1 MDDDQRMMIEHE
13 CERLVMRYCHLIDGG
28 DAGRVPELF
37 TDDGV
42 WASPGTRLV
51 GRDQL
56 TAVMNHRQ
64 ARSDLRS
71 RHVCSTFVCN
81 VIDEDRATGVVYLS
95 LYRSEHVPEH
105 EGPVGMSGPAMVGE
119 YRDDF
124 VRTEH
129 GWRIAAREVIVA
141 FNRADA

>member
-13 CERLVMRYCHLIDGG
+13 CERLVMRYCHFVDGG
-28 DAGRVPELF
+28 EAGRLPELF
-37 TDDGV
+37 TDGGV

-51 GRDQL
+51 GRDEL
-56 TAVMNHRQ
+56 SAVMNQRQ
-64 ARSDLRS
+64 ARRDLRS
-71 RHVCSTFVCN
+71 RHVCSTFVCD

-95 LYRSEHVPEH
+95 LYRREGVPEH

-119 YRDDF
+119 YRDEF

-129 GWRIAAREVIVA
+129 GWRIASRELIVA
-141 FNRADA
+141 FTRADA

>member
-13 CERLVMRYCHLIDGG
+13 CERLVMRYCHLVDGG
-28 DAGRVPELF
+28 EAGRVPELF

-51 GRDQL
+51 GRDEL
-56 TAVMNHRQ
+56 SAVMNHRQ
-64 ARSDLRS
+64 ARRDLRS
-71 RHVCSTFVCN
+71 RHVCSTFVCD

-95 LYRSEHVPEH
+95 LYRREGVPEH

-119 YRDDF
+119 YRDEF

-129 GWRIAAREVIVA
+129 GWRINARELIVA
-141 FNRADA
+141 FTRDDA

>member
-13 CERLVMRYCHLIDGG
+13 CERLVMRYCHLVDGG
-28 DAGRVPELF
+28 EAGRVPELF

-51 GRDQL
+51 GRDEL
-56 TAVMNHRQ
+56 SAVMNHRQ
-64 ARSDLRS
+64 ARRNLRS
-71 RHVCSTFVCN
+71 RHVCSTFVCD

-95 LYRSEHVPEH
+95 LYRREGVPEH

-119 YRDDF
+119 YRDEF

-129 GWRIAAREVIVA
+129 GWRINARELIVA
-141 FNRADA
+141 FTRDDA

>member
-13 CERLVMRYCHLIDGG
+13 CERLVMRYCHLVDGG
-28 DAGRVPELF
+28 EAGRLPELF

-51 GRDQL
+51 GRGEL
-56 TAVMNHRQ
+56 SAVMNQRQ
-64 ARSDLRS
+64 ARRDLRS
-71 RHVCSTFVCN
+71 RHVCSTFVCD

-95 LYRSEHVPEH
+95 LYRRESDPEH

-119 YRDDF
+119 YRDEF

-129 GWRIAAREVIVA
+129 GWRINARELIVA
-141 FNRADA
+141 FTRDDA